1 MKRSRAERSF
11 HLGSDGGVSG
21 PAESRDQL
29 RYAVSIDWHTSHV
42 DVVPQR
48 HGERV
53 SPARTIKTRA
63 GGQRSRPSGV
73 GLRVGRLHVVVPG
86 RRMVT
91 EARPLRPSR
100 FGSPLA
106 EAFNRLGGRAPFRGP
121 SRKGL
126 RSPLSPLPPEAERL
140 PTDPHRWAAATT
152 RHGER
157 SRAGCAGERMDAPVI
172 GWSNGSTNAGA
183 PGWASPSDL
192 SHAGSRL
199 SAATVRPPG
208 GRARPREAARAPLRV
223 GWRRLGFG
231 GRGRRWSRSRRWMS
245 AESEAEKTRAEAEE
259 EESPPDE

>member
-1 MKRSRAERSF
+1 MAKEFPLHAPSKQGRADS
-11 HLGSDGGVSG
+11 
-21 PAESRDQL
+21 
-29 RYAVSIDWHTSHV
+29 
-42 DVVPQR
+42 VPCR
-48 HGERV
+48 
-53 SPARTIKTRA
+53 RA
-63 GGQRSRPSGV
+63 SV
-73 GLRVGRLHVVVPG
+73 LRVGRLHVVVPG

-91 EARPLRPSR
+91 EARPHC
-100 FGSPLA
+100 G
-106 EAFNRLGGRAPFRGP
+106 RLGLVLPLPRRSIVLAVAPPFQGP

-208 GRARPREAARAPLRV
+208 GRARPR
-223 GWRRLGFG
+223 
-231 GRGRRWSRSRRWMS
+231 RGRPSPPPSRVAEAGVRGSGTPVESEPEVMS

-259 EESPPDE
+259 EEESPPDE